1 MMLVGYFTVCRRNMK
16 YKTVKCCGIFMK
28 NDKNKSG
35 HNRTPLVYCHRKDD
49 AKNMVENKDC
59 VHFNP
64 KYKAGFIIKEITQK
78 VEIPEWK
85 SH

>member
-1 MMLVGYFTVCRRNMK
+1 MK
-16 YKTVKCCGIFMK
+16 SKTVKCWGIFMK